1 MSNQIDGKIVLGL
14 DTKKSAAQI
23 NSDLKKL
30 QNQLSQ
36 VKITGVLD
44 SSLNNANKKIKST
57 VNSLQELG
65 TAFKGQMSQAAQSIT
80 KWLSLNTVVTR
91 FISQTRNAIKEL
103 KQVDTLLTRI
113 GTANERLSRS
123 DLSRIGNDA
132 FTMAGKYGKSAAD
145 YLSAVQDAL
154 RAGYKN
160 AEAIAELS
168 LAAQSAG
175 DMTADL
181 ASQMIA
187 AADKAYGMNGSV
199 SELTRA
205 LDGMSGIAGRHGIAM
220 TELSDGMASAAST
233 AASLGVGLDEMT
245 AALGAMIDTT
255 HQSGSETADA
265 FRSILLS
272 IGQITDESAG
282 IDAEGLAN
290 YEAACSALNVKLKET
305 KNGIISLRDPMTV
318 LEELAAAYNSLDK
331 NDSRRTAL
339 LDSVGSASVAAQL
352 DALLRGWDTYES
364 MLQQYANGTGSIAE
378 KAEQTADSWEG
389 SMNRLSNTWTAT
401 LGNITDS
408 DAIVTIV
415 NGLNSLLS
423 VVNHVTDGLGSLGT
437 IGLGAGLF
445 AGIKNAGRVKRNPF
459 LSNMPVTV

>member
-1 MSNQIDGKIVLGL
+1 MLGL
-14 DTKKSAAQI
+14 DTQKSADQI

-30 QNQLSQ
+30 QKQL
-36 VKITGVLD
+36 
-44 SSLNNANKKIKST
+44 
-57 VNSLQELG
+57 
-65 TAFKGQMSQAAQSIT
+65 SQAAQNFT
-80 KWLSLNTVVTR
+80 KWLSLDTAAAR
-91 FISQTRNAIKEL
+91 LISQTQNAIKEL

-113 GTANERLSRS
+113 STANDRLSRS
-123 DLSRIGNDA
+123 DLTRIGNDA
-132 FTMAGKYGKSAAD
+132 FTIAGKYGKSAAD

-154 RAGYKN
+154 YAGYRN

-175 DMTADL
+175 DMTAEL
-181 ASQMIA
+181 TSRMIA

-220 TELSDGMASAAST
+220 TELSDGMSAAAST

-245 AALGAMIDTT
+245 AALGTMIAAT
-255 HQSGSETADA
+255 HRSGSETADA

-272 IGQITDESAG
+272 IGQITEESAG

-290 YEAACSALNVKLKET
+290 YEAACDALNVRLKET
-305 KNGIISLRDPMTV
+305 KNGVLSLRDPMTV
-318 LEELAAAYNSLDK
+318 LEELAAAYNRLDA
-331 NDSRRTAL
+331 NDPRRSAL
-339 LDSVGSASVAAQL
+339 LNSVGSIPSAQL
-352 DALLRGWDTYES
+352 DALLSGWDTYES
-364 MLQQYANGTGSIAE
+364 MLQQYADGTGSIAK

-401 LGNITDS
+401 LGNIADS

-437 IGLGAGLF
+437 IGLGAGITSFVKNF
-445 AGIKNAGRVKRNPF
+445 A
-459 LSNMPVTV
+459 

>member
-1 MSNQIDGKIVLGL
+1 MLGL
-14 DTKKSAAQI
+14 DTQKSAAQI

-30 QNQLSQ
+30 QKQLSQ
-36 VKITGVLD
+36 AA
-44 SSLNNANKKIKST
+44 NN
-57 VNSLQELG
+57 
-65 TAFKGQMSQAAQSIT
+65 FT
-80 KWLSLNTVVTR
+80 KWLSLDTAVTL
-91 FISQTRNAIKEL
+91 FISRTQDAIKEL
-103 KQVDTLLTRI
+103 KQVDTLLTQI
-113 GTANERLSRS
+113 GTANDRLSRS
-123 DLSRIGNDA
+123 DLTRIGNDA
-132 FTMAGKYGKSAAD
+132 FTIAGKYGKSAAD

-154 RAGYKN
+154 RAGYQN

-245 AALGAMIDTT
+245 AALGTMIDTT

-272 IGQITDESAG
+272 IRQITDESAG

-290 YEAACSALNVKLKET
+290 YEAACNALNVKLKET

-339 LDSVGSASVAAQL
+339 LDSVGSIPSAQL
-352 DALLRGWDTYES
+352 DALLSGWDTYES
-364 MLQQYANGTGSIAE
+364 MLQQYADGTGSIAE

-445 AGIKNAGRVKRNPF
+445 AGIKNAGRVKRNPL